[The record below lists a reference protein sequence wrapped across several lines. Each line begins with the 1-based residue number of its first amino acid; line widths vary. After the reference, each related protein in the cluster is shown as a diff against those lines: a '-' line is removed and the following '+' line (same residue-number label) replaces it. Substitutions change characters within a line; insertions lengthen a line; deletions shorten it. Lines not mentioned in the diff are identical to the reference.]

1 MKTTSSYWER
11 FQCFLEKILG
21 LPMLAWV
28 LLAFLITYVAFFLA
42 PMFLN
47 PELSI
52 RYIYE
57 YIPAKDNIG
66 FDIWAF
72 MKYVDDWLVSN
83 QSPYIDGFIAYPP
96 LTVILFAPL
105 HKIGYPA
112 YFALITI
119 VTLVFYTSITLFI
132 PLFTTQKRNTSLVLF
147 FYITGLFSYGLQFE
161 LERGQSDII
170 AFAFCLLAVYLY
182 HYHEKFRYFAYIL
195 FSISIQL
202 KLYPAIFI
210 VMFIKDWKKWK
221 ENIKRILGLALLNF
235 GLLFVL
241 GYRIF
246 LDFVAAIIGAQGYQS
261 SSPYNLSIKGFVRFL
276 VAKEWNFWG
285 ASHLAAL
292 QQNAQLIEYLLL
304 ALFAVC
310 FFLLIASAYKNNIG
324 GVNPYLLL
332 ASTIGALIIP
342 SISNDYK
349 LPLLQVPMLVLLG
362 TLPRCDNYLKQS
374 FSIIL
379 IVVTSIAY
387 WSTFYPFMVKPDF
400 LSRNFLP
407 LLVILISITALNALL
422 GGEHESIPVIKESE
436 KEVICTNLY

>member
-1 MKTTSSYWER
+1 MKTKSNYRER

-21 LPMLAWV
+21 LPTLAWV
-28 LLAFLITYVAFFLA
+28 FLAFLICYMAFFLK

-47 PELSI
+47 SDLSI
-52 RYIYE
+52 QYIYE
-57 YIPAKDNIG
+57 YIPQKDNIG

-72 MKYVDDWLVSN
+72 MSYVDKWLISN

-112 YFALITI
+112 YFTLITI
-119 VTLVFYTSITLFI
+119 VTIVLYTCITLLI
-132 PLFTTQKRNTSLVLF
+132 PLFTTHKRNTSLVLF

-170 AFAFCLLAVYLY
+170 AFAFCLLAIYLY

-202 KLYPAIFI
+202 KLYPAIFV
-210 VMFIKDWKKWK
+210 VMFIKDWRKWK
-221 ENIKRILGLALLNF
+221 DNIRRVLGLALFNV

-261 SSPYNLSIKGFVRFL
+261 SSPYNLSIKGFVGYL
-276 VAKEWNFWG
+276 VGREWNFWG
-285 ASHLAAL
+285 ASHLAML

-304 ALFAVC
+304 ALFSVC
-310 FFLLIASAYKNNIG
+310 LFFLVASAYKNNTG

-332 ASTIGALIIP
+332 ASTVGALIIP

-349 LPLLQVPMLVLLG
+349 LPLLHVPMLVLLG
-362 TLPRCDNYLKQS
+362 TLPRCDNYLKKS
-374 FSIIL
+374 FSLIL

-400 LSRNFLP
+400 LSRNFIP
-407 LLVILISITALNALL
+407 LVVILMSITALSIIM
-422 GGEHESIPVIKESE
+422 GGEYEPMYLVEEKDKE
-436 KEVICTNLY
+436 